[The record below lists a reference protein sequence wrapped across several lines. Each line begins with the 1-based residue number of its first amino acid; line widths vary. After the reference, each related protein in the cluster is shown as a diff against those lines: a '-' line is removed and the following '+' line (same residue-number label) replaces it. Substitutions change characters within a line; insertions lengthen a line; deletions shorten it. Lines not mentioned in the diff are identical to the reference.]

1 LGIRHALCCY
11 NVVKGSPC
19 GYADFDFF
27 QIKSARRGN
36 HYDAFAGV
44 DFSQYDDREGLLL
57 VRPHRKRPM
66 QHFEKI
72 GSGDWLVFNNLHFKK
87 RPRTVAIE
95 LRAETSGAEIELRED
110 SIDGRLLAVCRVE
123 KSKSSKEWEKQVFT
137 VDKIKKG
144 KTKVYF
150 LFKGDCKN
158 LSVKSFVFE

>member
-1 LGIRHALCCY
+1 
-11 NVVKGSPC
+11 
-19 GYADFDFF
+19 
-27 QIKSARRGN
+27 
-36 HYDAFAGV
+36 
-44 DFSQYDDREGLLL
+44 
-57 VRPHRKRPM
+57 M

-72 GSGDWLVFNNLHFKK
+72 GSGDWLVFNNLLFEK

-95 LRAETSGAEIELRED
+95 LRAETSGAEIELHED

-150 LFKGDCKN
+150 LFKGDCKS

>member
-1 LGIRHALCCY
+1 
-11 NVVKGSPC
+11 
-19 GYADFDFF
+19 
-27 QIKSARRGN
+27 
-36 HYDAFAGV
+36 
-44 DFSQYDDREGLLL
+44 
-57 VRPHRKRPM
+57 M

-95 LRAETSGAEIELRED
+95 LRAETSGAEIELHED

-150 LFKGDCKN
+150 LFKGDCKS